1 MAGGRVRMSWL
12 VLMMLGAFVLAT
24 VATAGFTPE
33 VEQALRSSKQLYI
46 ATQRNDG
53 TISKVVPVWFM
64 YDGEAIYFSTEPES
78 HKARRIERGS
88 PLYVWVGSADGPH
101 FVGQASLVPDPDL
114 AARMAPVYD
123 QKYWI
128 SWLGFFRPRPDR
140 VKAGKTTI
148 VKVLPPAV

>member
-1 MAGGRVRMSWL
+1 MSWL

>member
-1 MAGGRVRMSWL
+1 MSWL

-33 VEQALRSSKQLYI
+33 VEQALRSSKQLYV